1 MAFLCSS
8 LPSSSSMAIFS
19 ESTTDVTSRLSLSIP
34 SLRFRFRPAA
44 SHICAP
50 AIDKSTFVVSETVSE
65 DELWAA
71 ACLRVR
77 TFNEF
82 NPSAYNIQ
90 DHRRYLAE
98 REFEALKERTSGK
111 REGFTRVAC
120 INATLPLSQL
130 SSSSEDLCSACK
142 FSDGIEDRVVVGSL
156 DLNQC
161 RWLPDEIAGTKP
173 EGIGVD
179 FARAYLSNVC
189 VAKELHRN
197 GVGYK
202 LIEKSKEVGRE
213 WGVTDM
219 YVHVT
224 VDNEAAKRLYM
235 KSGFEQETSEPA
247 WQARYLNRPQRL
259 LLWLGL
265 STSSIMSM

>member
-8 LPSSSSMAIFS
+8 LPSCSSIAIFS
-19 ESTTDVTSRLSLSIP
+19 KSNTDGFRSSP
-34 SLRFRFRPAA
+34 SCRFRLRPISA
-44 SHICAP
+44 SHILAP
-50 AIDKSTFVVSETVSE
+50 AIDRSAIVISETVSE
-65 DELWAA
+65 NELWAA

-77 TFNEF
+77 TFNEL
-82 NPSAYNIQ
+82 NPSSYNIQ

-98 REFEALKERTSGK
+98 REFEALKERVSGK
-111 REGFTRVAC
+111 REGFTRVSC
-120 INATLPLSQL
+120 VNATLPLSQL
-130 SSSSEDLCSACK
+130 STSSEDLCSACK
-142 FSDGIEDRVVVGSL
+142 YSDGIEDRVVVGSL

-173 EGIGVD
+173 EGFSVD

-202 LIEKSKEVGRE
+202 LIEKSKGVARE
-213 WGVTDM
+213 WGITDM

-224 VDNEAAKRLYM
+224 VVNEAAKRLYM
-235 KSGFEQETSEPA
+235 KCGFEQESAEPA

-259 LLWLGL
+259 LLWLSL
-265 STSSIMSM
+265 PTTS

>member
-8 LPSSSSMAIFS
+8 LPSSSSSIAIFS
-19 ESTTDVTSRLSLSIP
+19 ESTRLSLSSP
-34 SLRFRFRPAA
+34 SSRFRFHPAA
-44 SHICAP
+44 SHVCAP
-50 AIDKSTFVVSETVSE
+50 AIDKSTFVISESVSE

-179 FARAYLSNVC
+179 FSRAYVINVC

-213 WGVTDM
+213 WGITDM

-265 STSSIMSM
+265 STSSIISM

>member
-1 MAFLCSS
+1 MAFLSSS
-8 LPSSSSMAIFS
+8 LPSSSCSIAIFNDS
-19 ESTTDVTSRLSLSIP
+19 NTYGFRSSPSIP
-34 SLRFRFRPAA
+34 SRRFRFSPVYA
-44 SHICAP
+44 SHVCAP
-50 AIDKSTFVVSETVSE
+50 AIDRSTIVISETASE

-82 NPSAYNIQ
+82 DPSAYNIQ

-98 REFEALKERTSGK
+98 REFEALKERISGK
-111 REGFTRVAC
+111 REGFTKVSC
-120 INATLPLSQL
+120 VIATLPLSQR

-173 EGIGVD
+173 EGFNVD
-179 FARAYLSNVC
+179 FGRAYLSNVC

-202 LIEKSKEVGRE
+202 LIETSKGVARE
-213 WGVTDM
+213 WGITDL

-224 VDNEAAKRLYM
+224 VDNEAAKSLYM
-235 KSGFEQETSEPA
+235 KSGFERESAEPA

-259 LLWLGL
+259 LLWLSL
-265 STSSIMSM
+265 PTS

>member
-8 LPSSSSMAIFS
+8 LPSSCSIAIFG
-19 ESTTDVTSRLSLSIP
+19 ESNTDRFRSSPSIP
-34 SLRFRFRPAA
+34 SCRFRLRPVNA

-50 AIDKSTFVVSETVSE
+50 AIDRSTIVISETASE

-77 TFNEF
+77 TFNEL

-90 DHRRYLAE
+90 DHRKYLAE
-98 REFEALKERTSGK
+98 REFEALKERISGK
-111 REGFTRVAC
+111 REGFTRVSC
-120 INATLPLSQL
+120 VNATLPLSQL
-130 SSSSEDLCSACK
+130 STSSEDLCSACK

-173 EGIGVD
+173 EGFNVD

-197 GVGYK
+197 GVGHK
-202 LIEKSKEVGRE
+202 LIEKSKGVARE
-213 WGVTDM
+213 WGKNV
-219 YVHVT
+219 
-224 VDNEAAKRLYM
+224 
-235 KSGFEQETSEPA
+235 
-247 WQARYLNRPQRL
+247 
-259 LLWLGL
+259 
-265 STSSIMSM
+265 